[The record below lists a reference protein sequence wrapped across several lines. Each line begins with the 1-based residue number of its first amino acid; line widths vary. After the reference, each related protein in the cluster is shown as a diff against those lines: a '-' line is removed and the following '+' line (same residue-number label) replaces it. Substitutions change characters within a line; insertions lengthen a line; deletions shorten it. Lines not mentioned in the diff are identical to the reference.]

1 MTEYMRGTEELRKR
15 RQCETW
21 QEKRGGEQRECAT
34 VRMKIYKYV
43 RLGDDWEKER

>member
-1 MTEYMRGTEELRKR
+1 MRHGKKR
-15 RQCETW
+15 EG
-21 QEKRGGEQRECAT
+21 GGEQRECAT